1 MTPTTYQ
8 KPEIRDANDNIIQQ
22 GAFGKNTALAN
33 STNDGWIDYVANDLE
48 FLYDL
53 AKDEVVPVPSLPA
66 SGQTNKTYLLTTT
79 GVSYRW
85 SGTEWVAV
93 SSSEAVGR
101 AESAAL
107 LAEQWATKTDGTVDG
122 TEYSAK
128 YYAEQAEAS
137 ADDAQDTADDMAD
150 HLVQI
155 DKNTGGV
162 AKNSKRISNIE
173 KLLQGN
179 LYDYD
184 TDDDSAYTKTVPSG
198 ALPYA
203 GVEQIGGKTLVMN
216 QKANSINATYWQGF
230 SANVSVTYADGVAE
244 CTLQNDTAS
253 GYQYGFELKTTYEV
267 YANHKYYYRYDIKA
281 NNTTTTFGSQILTT
295 SRLVDGSVAA
305 VDTWETK
312 SRIYTPTAD
321 SSNRRYLIYPQS
333 DLGSLTGLVYS
344 IRNAMLIDLTLMFGS
359 GNEPSTVQ
367 EFESM
372 FPADYYPYNAGTLLS
387 ADVTEVESA
396 SRNLLDAQTLWAERS
411 NLVVVN
417 GDEWDVKVPNT
428 LIVWENTSGY
438 TGQITVSY
446 LKKDTGSA
454 NSGYNMRIYYTDDTT
469 TIIGSNSHRNE
480 YTLVK
485 ATSEAGKIVQNV
497 RGRYNV
503 NQETYLKNVQIEY
516 GATATPYIP
525 YFKKSTPIPPAIQQL
540 EGYGWSAGSVYN
552 YVDFE
557 RKVYVQNVARVDM
570 GTLNW
575 TFNNDATYGQY
586 FRTTMNAKKDGLAG
600 LICPKYVVYG
610 TGVVTITGST
620 GIAQSTMQAKVVYVV
635 DPAYTDA
642 PTFKSAMSGVYLY
655 YELATPVE
663 TDISAYLT
671 DNLIEVGA
679 GGKLTFPNAN
689 GDDYHIPVPSDVT
702 YMIDLQEAVANG

>member
-1 MTPTTYQ
+1 MQPTVYQ

-33 STNDGWIDYVANDLE
+33 ATNDGWIDYVANDLE

-53 AKDEVVPVPSLPA
+53 AKDEIVPVPSLPA
-66 SGQTNKTYLLTTT
+66 SGQMNKTYLLTTT

-85 SGTEWVAV
+85 SGTQWVAV

-203 GVEQIGGKTLVMN
+203 GIEQIGGKTVVWN
-216 QKANSINATYWQGF
+216 QKWVDTMARAATFNGITETKTDNGLTATGTPTVTNNQWLWSF
-230 SANVSVTYADGVAE
+230 TCVSG
-244 CTLQNDTAS
+244 
-253 GYQYGFELKTTYEV
+253 
-267 YANHKYYYRYDIKA
+267 HKYFIGGCPVHEGVLLTCYYASAYIQQSNGFIIA
-281 NNTTTTFGSQILTT
+281 PTT
-295 SRLVDGSVAA
+295 SNGIVYVA
-305 VDTWETK
+305 
-312 SRIYTPTAD
+312 IQTPT
-321 SSNRRYLIYPQS
+321 
-333 DLGSLTGLVYS
+333 LGTE
-344 IRNAMLIDLTLMFGS
+344 INIAWTPMLIDLTLMFGS
-359 GNEPSTVQ
+359 GNEPSTVE
-367 EFESM
+367 EFEAM
-372 FPADYYPYNAGTLLS
+372 FPADYYEYNAGTLLS
-387 ADVTEVESA
+387 AGVTEVESKGK
-396 SRNLLDAQTLWAERS
+396 NLLYIQSASTS
-411 NLVVVN
+411 NTVDGV
-417 GDEWDVKVPNT
+417 
-428 LIVWENTSGY
+428 
-438 TGQITVSY
+438 TVSY
-446 LKKDTGSA
+446 DADTKTITYSGTNTNATSHKVLSVTTVDANLEVGKTYTISTTNQIPSNTYINVMYKDKNNSSKTLQYFTTNNETFTVPADYNSFFAIQLSVKASA
-454 NSGYNMRIYYTDDTT
+454 T
-469 TIIGSNSHRNE
+469 TIP
-480 YTLVK
+480 T
-485 ATSEAGKIVQNV
+485 TSFQI
-497 RGRYNV
+497 
-503 NQETYLKNVQIEY
+503 QIEE
-516 GATATPYIP
+516 GSTATAYSPYKEI
-525 YFKKSTPIPPAIQQL
+525 SMPIPAEVRAL

-552 YVDFE
+552 YIDFE
-557 RKVYVQNVARVDM
+557 RKVYVQNVGRVDM
-570 GTLNW
+570 GTLTW
-575 TFNNDATYGQY
+575 QSASYTPYY
-586 FRTTMNAKKDGLAG
+586 FQTTLTDKKDGLAK

-610 TGVVTITGST
+610 SGVASIQGSI
-620 GIAQSTMQAKVVYVV
+620 GIAQSTNNVKAVYVV
-635 DPAYTDA
+635 DSAHDGETGA
-642 PTFKSAMSGVYLY
+642 TFKSAMSGVYLY

-663 TDISAYLT
+663 TDISQYLT

-679 GGKLTFPNAN
+679 GGTITFPNAN
-689 GDDYHIPVPSDVT
+689 GDNYHIPVPSTET
-702 YMIDLQEAVANG
+702 YMIDLQSAIGE